1 MDPQLGR
8 GAFRIAFF
16 IAFTSLVLLIFVRP
30 GSAEFVITVLSLT
43 MGILFG
49 AVIVVLARVFGR

>member
-16 IAFTSLVLLIFVRP
+16 IAFVALLMLLFVRP
-30 GSAEFVITVLSLT
+30 GTAEFVITVLALVI
-43 MGILFG
+43 GVVFA
-49 AVIVVLARVFGR
+49 AVIVVLARVLGH